1 MELSGITSPWAMNG
15 SVDSLQSAQEL
26 IRNGE
31 FKLGHLQDWKTF
43 TTESG
48 TLGFPPDPATVR
60 FDVTGTRVQSAAQ
73 FQVGQAGDVGT
84 EEGGGLKQGIKTQAG
99 DLVFSA
105 DIAAFARVVN
115 LEGGTFSVLLDGVT
129 EDTVSFGIMPR
140 GTTDRGT
147 LAFDVP
153 VTAGRHVV
161 EILITRQFT
170 IGDRRGA
177 TPFEY
182 VTNISAT
189 QPGVGAAART
199 TPAAPAHQFVA
210 AMAGIGGSAGGTI
223 HTAQA
228 MAAHQPVFAKPHA
241 VFA

>member
-1 MELSGITSPWAMNG
+1 MELSGIASPRAVNG
-15 SVDSLQSAQEL
+15 SAHPLQPAQEL
-26 IRNGE
+26 IRNGD
-31 FKLGHLQDWKTF
+31 FALGHLQDWKTF
-43 TTESG
+43 TTTSG
-48 TLGFPPDPATVR
+48 TIGFPPDPKSVP
-60 FDVTGTRVQSAAQ
+60 FDVTGAGVQSAAQ

-105 DIAAFARVVN
+105 DIAAFARSVN

-161 EILITRQFT
+161 EILMTRDFQ
-170 IGDRRGA
+170 IGARRGA
-177 TPFEY
+177 TPFQY
-182 VTNISAT
+182 VTDISAT
-189 QPGVGAAART
+189 QPGVAVASKM

-210 AMAGIGGSAGGTI
+210 AMAGMGSSAGGTI
-223 HTAQA
+223 HIAQA
-228 MAAHQPVFAKPHA
+228 MAEQPHMLSKPHA
-241 VFA
+241 MIA